1 MLALFQARPT
11 MYQVV
16 NDMVEKMGYT
26 VSLLF
31 VLLQVFVLLYFML
44 DLTVPLFEG

>member
-31 VLLQVFVLLYFML
+31 MLYLYLVSSFML